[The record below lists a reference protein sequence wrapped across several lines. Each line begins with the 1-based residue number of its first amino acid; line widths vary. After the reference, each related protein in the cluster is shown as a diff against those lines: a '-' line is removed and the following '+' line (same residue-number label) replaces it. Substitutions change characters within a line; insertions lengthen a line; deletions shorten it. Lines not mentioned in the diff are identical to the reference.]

1 MGRGYRVFGS
11 VIIANGV
18 EVGGWWTG
26 MVAEDS
32 RIGMLMATEIAHTI
46 EKAGDV
52 AEREVEVGVYYPFRW

>member
-1 MGRGYRVFGS
+1 
-11 VIIANGV
+11 
-18 EVGGWWTG
+18 

-32 RIGMLMATEIAHTI
+32 RIGMLMAREIAHTI